1 MEAGEAGP
9 RSSEGVVSL
18 GKPKLGPLSTELPLA
33 RLAPRVELGA
43 RRLTGP
49 RGAHYAGGGV
59 VGALL
64 RRAPGSCE
72 SWRALGQRGRA
83 RRVCGRLTRS
93 LVKLLVEVGVVIAC

>member
-18 GKPKLGPLSTELPLA
+18 GRPKLGPLSTELPLA
-33 RLAPRVELGA
+33 RLALRVELGA

-64 RRAPGSCE
+64 RRAPGSGG

-83 RRVCGRLTRS
+83 RCGRLTRS
-93 LVKLLVEVGVVIAC
+93 LVKLLVEIGVVIAC